1 MLQKKIGHLTVSAPE
16 FEIDGLSNIDGR
28 SNIDGHSNNVSSQ
41 LDSKRSPGRAVKAFA
56 LRAHCSLSNK
66 NKRAHRIPNCLI
78 NLLNEDLI
86 NWAYP

>member
-16 FEIDGLSNIDGR
+16 FEIDGLSNIDG
-28 SNIDGHSNNVSSQ
+28 HSNNVSSQ
-41 LDSKRSPGRAVKAFA
+41 LDSKRSPGGAVKAFA

>member
-16 FEIDGLSNIDGR
+16 FGIDGL

-41 LDSKRSPGRAVKAFA
+41 LDSKRSPERAVKAFA
-56 LRAHCSLSNK
+56 RRAHCSLSNQD
-66 NKRAHRIPNCLI
+66 KRAHRSPNCLI